1 MQAVDWV
8 EVGLLVEAHPLM
20 LMMLMLMLMILTTT
34 VRQAAD
40 WVGGLKV
47 GLLVEALL
55 LSLEPSGSMGGGT
68 VLSGS
73 ENCCLEG
80 GGHPSSAGLLWRRA
94 WRWQRMQEE
103 TGMEHFTCLEGKLSI
118 LHCSRRPWTSLS
130 R

>member
-1 MQAVDWV
+1 M
-8 EVGLLVEAHPLM
+8 
-20 LMMLMLMLMILTTT
+20 MILNAA

-40 WVGGLKV
+40 WVVELKV
-47 GLLVEALL
+47 GLLVAAIA

-73 ENCCLEG
+73 ENFFLEG

-103 TGMEHFTCLEGKLSI
+103 TGMEHFTCLEGKLLI